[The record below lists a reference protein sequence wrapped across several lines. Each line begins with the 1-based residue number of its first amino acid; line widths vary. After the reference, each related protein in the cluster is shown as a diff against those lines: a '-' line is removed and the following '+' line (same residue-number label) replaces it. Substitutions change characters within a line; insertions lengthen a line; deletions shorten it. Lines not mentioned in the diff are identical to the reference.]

1 MTDSRCHECAHQ
13 RRLPRYGQT
22 PTCARAKHPHGGD
35 AQLACV
41 LAWERCLGKFF
52 EARR

>member
-1 MTDSRCHECAHQ
+1 MNDPRCDECRHQ
-13 RRLPRYGQT
+13 QRLQRYAVA
-22 PTCARAKHPHGGD
+22 TCAKAAHPHGGD

-41 LAWERCLGKFF
+41 LAWERCQGEHF